1 MKVSDTKGKKARCVC
16 VCVCVCVYVQTQICA
31 GREKQMDTNEQKGKE
46 REIPA
51 KKTFQNLDTKIWQ
64 HLVFPL

>member
-1 MKVSDTKGKKARCVC
+1 MKARKGRKPGVC
-16 VCVCVCVYVQTQICA
+16 VCVCVCFMCKHRYVL
-31 GREKQMDTNEQKGKE
+31 GREKQMDTKEQRGKE

-51 KKTFQNLDTKIWQ
+51 KKTFQILDTKIWQ